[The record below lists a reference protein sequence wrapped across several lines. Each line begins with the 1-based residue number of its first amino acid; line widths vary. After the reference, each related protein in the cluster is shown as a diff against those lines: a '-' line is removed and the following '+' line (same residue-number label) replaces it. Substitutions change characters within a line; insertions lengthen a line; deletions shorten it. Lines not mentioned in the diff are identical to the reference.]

1 MKLRFNQHT
10 KVWYRYIRDYIRFIG
25 QQVLKPE
32 ERNIRLHFVFFP
44 KEIERFDLTDKYAN
58 TIVNYT
64 PYLGMVYCDM
74 YFNVPK
80 IYKYQDNN
88 ITRIDRILENI
99 FYHEYRHYQ
108 QFKNIEILYHLE
120 DIDDIDNKIDSVTEV
135 LEKDADNYAR
145 MILDENKE
153 IPIGVIHGVV
163 RKILKSS
170 YNKNI
175 KV

>member
-1 MKLRFNQHT
+1 MNLHLNNN

-32 ERNIRLHFVFFP
+32 ERNIKLHFVFFP
-44 KEIERFDLTDKYAN
+44 KEIERFDLTNKYAI
-58 TIVNYT
+58 TIVNFT
-64 PYLGMVYCDM
+64 SFQGMVYCDM

-80 IYKYQDNN
+80 IYSYQDTN
-88 ITRIDRILENI
+88 INSIDRILENI

-108 QFKNIEILYHLE
+108 QFKHIDILSQLE
-120 DIDDIDNKIDSVTEV
+120 EIDDIDIDGIKEV
-135 LEKDADNYAR
+135 LEKDANNYAR
-145 MILDENKE
+145 MILNENKE

-163 RKILKSS
+163 RKMIKYP

>member
-1 MKLRFNQHT
+1 MNLHLNNN

-44 KEIERFDLTDKYAN
+44 KEIERLNLTDKYAI
-58 TIVNYT
+58 TIANYT
-64 PYLGMVYCDM
+64 PYLGLAYCDM

-80 IYKYQDNN
+80 IYRYQDMN

-108 QFKNIEILYHLE
+108 QLKYIKILHE
-120 DIDDIDNKIDSVTEV
+120 KKEIDDSVKEV

-145 MILDENKE
+145 ILIEENKE
-153 IPIGVIHGVV
+153 IPIGVIQGVV
-163 RKILKSS
+163 IKMLKSS

>member
-1 MKLRFNQHT
+1 MNLHLNNN

-58 TIVNYT
+58 TIVNFT
-64 PYLGMVYCDM
+64 SFQGMVYCDM

-80 IYKYQDNN
+80 IYRYPGTN
-88 ITRIDRILENI
+88 INSIDRILENI

-108 QFKNIEILYHLE
+108 QFKHIEILYQLE
-120 DIDDIDNKIDSVTEV
+120 DIDGIDNKIDSVIEI

-145 MILDENKE
+145 MILNENKE

-163 RKILKSS
+163 IKMLKSS